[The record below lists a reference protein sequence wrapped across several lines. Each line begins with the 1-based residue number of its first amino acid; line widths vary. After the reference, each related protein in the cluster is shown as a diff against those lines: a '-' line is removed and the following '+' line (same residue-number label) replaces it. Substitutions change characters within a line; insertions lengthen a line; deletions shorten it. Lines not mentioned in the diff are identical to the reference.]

1 VNGQQD
7 EDETMSSQACPGGTF
22 PVINTVCCPA
32 GKTELKRPRSSQ
44 SFVVGTV
51 ETPVGAVPQIAS
63 ILQWDDHWGTVK
75 ARFGVGRM
83 EYAVDPGLY
92 ALGNPDS
99 NSPVFVSANYKM
111 SFDVLRRSLAGRNGW
126 ILVLDTDGINV
137 WCAAGKGTFGTD
149 ELVGRIEATGLKD
162 VVSHRRLIVPQLA
175 GPGVSAH
182 RVKQLSGFTVQY
194 GPIRAQDLP
203 AYLESGLKAT
213 PVMRLKTFTLSERTV
228 LIPVELVEAL
238 KPTLLILPVLFLLGG
253 LGGHGGF
260 WENALHDGT
269 FAVLAFL
276 SALVAGAVLNPLFL
290 PYLPGKAFSTKG
302 FFIGC
307 FMAFFVLYLRG
318 CDWHSWS
325 GLMEA
330 LSWLLIIPAVAA
342 YLAMNF
348 TGCSTFTSLS
358 GVKKEMRWALPLEI
372 GMAGCGFLTWV
383 TTRVFM

>member
-1 VNGQQD
+1 
-7 EDETMSSQACPGGTF
+7 MSSQACPGGTF
-22 PVINTVCCPA
+22 PMINSVCCPA
-32 GKTELKRPRSSQ
+32 EKTELKMPRSTQ

-51 ETPVGAVPQIAS
+51 ASPLGAVPQITAR
-63 ILQWDDHWGTVK
+63 LYARDYWGTVK

-99 NSPVFVSANYKM
+99 DSPVFVSANYKM
-111 SFDVLRRSLAGRNGW
+111 SFDELRRPLPGRNGW

-149 ELVGRIEATGLKD
+149 ELVGRIEATGLKKI
-162 VVSHRRLIVPQLA
+162 VHHRKLILPQLA

-182 RVKQLSGFTVQY
+182 QVKRRSGFSVHY
-194 GPIRAQDLP
+194 GPIRALDLP

-213 PVMRLKTFTLSERTV
+213 PGMRLKTFTMSERAV
-228 LIPVELVEAL
+228 LIPVELMEAL

-260 WENALHDGT
+260 WANALNEGL

-276 SALVAGAVLNPLFL
+276 SALVAGAVLNPLLL

-307 FMAFFVLYLRG
+307 LMAFFVLYLRG
-318 CDWHSWS
+318 CDWHTWS

-330 LSWLLIIPAVAA
+330 FSWLLIIPAVAA

-348 TGCSTFTSLS
+348 TGCSTYTSLS
-358 GVKKEMRWALPLEI
+358 GVRKEMRWALPLEI
-372 GMAGCGFLTWV
+372 GMAGCGFLAWV
-383 TTRVFM
+383 TSRVFM

>member
-1 VNGQQD
+1 VSNKGCLTNSFTVINGPACD
-7 EDETMSSQACPGGTF
+7 SAETCGSGSPRMSQAF
-22 PVINTVCCPA
+22 VIGSV
-32 GKTELKRPRSSQ
+32 S
-44 SFVVGTV
+44 
-51 ETPVGAVPQIAS
+51 TPLGVTPQIAS
-63 ILQWDDHWGTVK
+63 ILKWHDHWGTIK

-83 EYAVDPGLY
+83 DYAVDPGLY

-99 NSPVFVSANYKM
+99 DSPVFVSANYKM
-111 SFDVLRRSLAGRNGW
+111 SFDALRSSLAGRNGW
-126 ILVLDTDGINV
+126 ILALDTDGINV

-149 ELVGRIEATGLKD
+149 ELVRRIEATGLKE

-182 RVKQLSGFTVQY
+182 QVKKRSGFTVHY

-203 AYLESGLKAT
+203 AYLESGLKAK
-213 PVMRLKTFTLSERTV
+213 PQMRRKTFMLKERMV

-253 LGGHGGF
+253 LSGHAGF
-260 WENALHDGT
+260 WTNALNEGL

-276 SALVAGAVLNPLFL
+276 SALFAGAVLNPILL

-302 FFIGC
+302 FFIGAL
-307 FMAFFVLYLRG
+307 MAFLVLYLRG
-318 CDWHSWS
+318 FDWHT
-325 GLMEA
+325 GRDAMEA
-330 LSWLLIIPAVAA
+330 VSWLLMIPAVAA

-358 GVKKEMRWALPLEI
+358 GVRKEMRWALPLQI
-372 GMAGCGFLTWV
+372 GIASCGILAWITSTIFL
-383 TTRVFM
+383 

>member
-1 VNGQQD
+1 
-7 EDETMSSQACPGGTF
+7 MSSQTSPGGTF
-22 PVINTVCCPA
+22 PVINTACCPA
-32 GKTELKRPRSSQ
+32 GKIELKLPRSNQ

-51 ETPVGAVPQIAS
+51 TTPLGVVPQITS
-63 ILQWDDHWGTVK
+63 QLCSRDHWGTVK

-99 NSPVFVSANYKM
+99 SSPVFVSANYKM
-111 SFDVLRRSLAGRNGW
+111 SFDELRRSLPNRNGW

-149 ELVGRIEATGLKD
+149 ELVNRIEATGLKEL
-162 VVSHRRLIVPQLA
+162 VRHRKLILPQLS

-182 RVKQLSGFTVQY
+182 QVKQRSGFSVQY

-213 PVMRLKTFTLSERTV
+213 PGMRLKTFTLAERTV

-260 WENALHDGT
+260 WTNALRDGT

-302 FFIGC
+302 LFIG
-307 FMAFFVLYLRG
+307 ALTAILVLYLRG
-318 CDWHSWS
+318 SDWHTGS

-330 LSWLLIIPAVAA
+330 FSWLLIIPAVAA

-348 TGCSTFTSLS
+348 TGCSTYTSLS
-358 GVKKEMRWALPLEI
+358 GVRKEMRWALPLEM
-372 GMAGCGFLTWV
+372 GMAGCGTLAWITSRIFL
-383 TTRVFM
+383 